1 MIYKKKVVRASPVT
15 LMIQIALILCVI
27 SISILG
33 VFEVMMYDAF
43 EQEITE
49 IRDELESLEE

>member
-1 MIYKKKVVRASPVT
+1 MIYKKKVVRAMTVT

-49 IRDELESLEE
+49 ILDELKSLEE

>member
-1 MIYKKKVVRASPVT
+1 MIYKKKEVRVMTVT

-33 VFEVMMYDAF
+33 VFEVMMYDALN
-43 EQEITE
+43 
-49 IRDELESLEE
+49 RK